1 MKKIYRFSSL
11 LVALLVA
18 LLVVSGCTNLSAV
31 RQYSETANGSLS
43 MVPDVVGDFTGSCK
57 RRAHFQPDDSTPN
70 CETIKKLS
78 EPLTEVVS
86 VLQKYIQSLGKLASD
101 EVVTYTENLDSLEK
115 EIDGLDKFDKEKVS
129 AVTSIAKYVSKLA
142 TDVYRRDK
150 VKNAIQ
156 ENNQHIKVVTSVL
169 ADIIENDYKS
179 LLETERETVD
189 KYYKGIN
196 AQYSRNEPLAVKL
209 AMKEKDV
216 HMEGVDTKRKAIVPL
231 VELIKK
237 IGTEHDKLNSKSGE
251 LDSKEVI
258 ELVKS
263 YVDEAKPI
271 LKQVKET
278 YK

>member
-1 MKKIYRFSSL
+1 MKKICRFGSL
-11 LVALLVA
+11 LIA

-43 MVPDVVGDFTGSCK
+43 MVPDVVDDFTKSCK
-57 RRAHFQPDDSTPN
+57 RRAHFQPSGSKPN
-70 CETIKKLS
+70 CEKIKESS

-86 VLQKYIQSLGKLASD
+86 VLQKYTQSLGKLASD

-115 EIDGLDKFDKEKVS
+115 EINSLEKFDKEKIS
-129 AVTSIAKYVSKLA
+129 AVTSIAKYLSKLA

-150 VKNAIQ
+150 VKDAIQ

-169 ADIIENDYKS
+169 ADIIKNDYKS
-179 LLETERETVD
+179 LLETEGEAVG
-189 KYYKGIN
+189 KYYKEIKT
-196 AQYSRNEPLAVKL
+196 QHSVNEPLAVKL

-216 HMEGVDTKRKAIVPL
+216 HMEAVDAKSKAIAPL
-231 VELIKK
+231 TELIKK

-271 LKQVKET
+271 LKQVKQA